1 MGSSTLTRNREAVFE
16 QVATEVNPFISYY
29 QDNAASESQRKAEAS
44 AEVVS
49 EIYRVLS
56 EKMAQAAAIGQPKSM
71 WALFVPMVNIQTQ
84 GTVKPFIAYDYQIDL
99 IQTIEDNTNTVI
111 CKSRQMGISEA
122 ICSYLLMRA
131 ITEPGFAAVVFSKTQ
146 EDAAELGRRIRD
158 MAMSLG
164 SLCPKMVS
172 ESARKLAFK
181 GLGRIH
187 FLPVTARAARGIPS
201 VSVLLFDEAGFID
214 SIDGVYQAAIPTIS
228 MLGDKGK
235 VILNSTPNGR
245 TGLFYRLIVAGA
257 GEQKR
262 VSAVLDQLRQRPAA
276 NNIVPFNRADRQPT
290 WVHRKWAKVF
300 LHWRIHPLY
309 GADVDWAEKTRDE
322 RQLTQAQWDQEYEL
336 QFAEGLSQVFDPDLI
351 DRAIR
356 ATWCDQPIF
365 GHRYIAGVDPNN
377 SGKDYWCVRVW
388 DVTIAPYAL
397 VAQFRANRKTKDF
410 CLAKTLD
417 LLDDFNPTSLS
428 IETNGGGQLVMQDL
442 IAERPSWH
450 IHGVNTSNSSKII
463 NTDRLLLLL
472 ERDSIIFPPDEKA
485 DDRVGSEEYRRFIE
499 SMRGAIRQR
508 EAEAGSHD
516 DTVMADA
523 IAFANLDSIPK
534 PRAYSGNTTSEQ
546 RRKTRRSGA
555 YAAV

>member
-1 MGSSTLTRNREAVFE
+1 
-16 QVATEVNPFISYY
+16 
-29 QDNAASESQRKAEAS
+29 
-44 AEVVS
+44 
-49 EIYRVLS
+49 
-56 EKMAQAAAIGQPKSM
+56 
-71 WALFVPMVNIQTQ
+71 
-84 GTVKPFIAYDYQIDL
+84 
-99 IQTIEDNTNTVI
+99 
-111 CKSRQMGISEA
+111 
-122 ICSYLLMRA
+122 
-131 ITEPGFAAVVFSKTQ
+131 
-146 EDAAELGRRIRD
+146 
-158 MAMSLG
+158 
-164 SLCPKMVS
+164 
-172 ESARKLAFK
+172 
-181 GLGRIH
+181 
-187 FLPVTARAARGIPS
+187 
-201 VSVLLFDEAGFID
+201 
-214 SIDGVYQAAIPTIS
+214 
-228 MLGDKGK
+228 
-235 VILNSTPNGR
+235 
-245 TGLFYRLIVAGA
+245 
-257 GEQKR
+257 
-262 VSAVLDQLRQRPAA
+262 
-276 NNIVPFNRADRQPT
+276 
-290 WVHRKWAKVF
+290 
-300 LHWRIHPLY
+300 
-309 GADVDWAEKTRDE
+309 
-322 RQLTQAQWDQEYEL
+322 
-336 QFAEGLSQVFDPDLI
+336 
-351 DRAIR
+351 
-356 ATWCDQPIF
+356 
-365 GHRYIAGVDPNN
+365 
-377 SGKDYWCVRVW
+377 VRVW